1 MQRLSTEDAVAA
13 WATIESPTPPSA
25 SPTPK
30 YEYYR
35 PLADAATAFVKEA
48 QDSRRIHTGMP
59 ILDAQMRGIGAGH
72 LCLIVGYSHSGKTQV
87 LLSWLRH
94 NRDKRIAMFI
104 PDEPA
109 PLVLTKLT
117 AVTHKIAARDLEA
130 RVAANDRDAID
141 MLRRTATDE
150 FPNLAVFDK
159 PLTPSVLERGYNEV
173 SDVWGAEPDLVI
185 VDYVD
190 LVQTGG
196 DTAQSKF
203 DLLKGFG
210 SRHEVPMIAIHQTS
224 RSSGAEGRRLTISSG
239 NYGGEQHAT
248 FLVGV
253 RRKRSAIMAEIDLQR
268 EKAERGSEAAY
279 DKISELEHDARIH
292 QYTMTVSLLK
302 NKRPGGGLV
311 DEFDLEIDQDTGA
324 LYELAPGDLPSQH
337 LYQLEHDKMIR
348 HEQASKSGPWNPTSW
363 TQPEIA
369 YEGEF

>member
-1 MQRLSTEDAVAA
+1 MENMSAEDALAA
-13 WATIESPTPPSA
+13 WAAFESPTPPPSDPQK
-25 SPTPK
+25 S
-30 YEYYR
+30 YEHYR

-48 QDSRRIHTGMP
+48 QDSRRIFTGMDV
-59 ILDAQMRGIGAGH
+59 LDQQMRGIGAGH

-117 AVTHKIAARDLEA
+117 AVTHRIPARELEA
-130 RVAANDRDAID
+130 RVADGDRDAIE
-141 MLRRTATDE
+141 MLRATATDE

-173 SDVWGAEPDLVI
+173 SDVWGQEPDLVI

-190 LVQTGG
+190 LVQAGE
-196 DTAQSKF
+196 TAQSKF
-203 DLLKGFG
+203 DLIKGFG

-224 RSSGAEGRRLTISSG
+224 RSSGAEGRRLTIASG

-248 FLVGV
+248 FLLGV

-279 DKISELEHDARIH
+279 DKIAELEHDAHIH

-311 DEFDLEIDQDTGA
+311 EEFDLEIDQDTGA
-324 LYELAPGDLPSQH
+324 LYELKHGELPSQH
-337 LYQLEHDKMIR
+337 LYNIEREREARRADPTPPV
-348 HEQASKSGPWNPTSW
+348 SKP
-363 TQPEIA
+363 A
-369 YEGEF
+369 YAHPRIIEGEF

>member
-1 MQRLSTEDAVAA
+1 MDPLSLVDAEAA
-13 WATIESPTPPSA
+13 WAALESPTPAEAPVKS
-25 SPTPK
+25 
-30 YEYYR
+30 YEHYR

-48 QDSRRIHTGMP
+48 QDSHRIYTGMQV
-59 ILDAQMRGIGAGH
+59 LDDQMRGIGKGH

-117 AVTHKIAARDLEA
+117 AVTHKVSARELEA
-130 RVAANDRDAID
+130 RVADNDREAID

-190 LVQTGG
+190 LVQAGE
-196 DTAQSKF
+196 TAQSKF
-203 DLLKGFG
+203 DLIKGFG

-248 FLVGV
+248 FLLGV

-279 DKISELEHDARIH
+279 DKIAELEHDAHIH

-324 LYELAPGDLPSQH
+324 LYELRHGELPSQH
-337 LYQLEHDKMIR
+337 LYAVERERDLRRDT
-348 HEQASKSGPWNPTSW
+348 PPPSW
-363 TQPEIA
+363 QQQQM

>member
-1 MQRLSTEDAVAA
+1 MEALSLVDAEAA
-13 WATIESPTPPSA
+13 WATFESPTPAEAPS
-25 SPTPK
+25 K
-30 YEYYR
+30 QYEHYR

-48 QDSRRIHTGMP
+48 QDSHRIYTGMQV
-59 ILDAQMRGIGAGH
+59 LDDQMRGIGKGH

-117 AVTHKIAARDLEA
+117 AVTHKVSARDLEA
-130 RVAANDRDAID
+130 RVASNDREAID

-190 LVQTGG
+190 LVQAGE
-196 DTAQSKF
+196 TAQSKF
-203 DLLKGFG
+203 DLIKGFG

-224 RSSGAEGRRLTISSG
+224 RSSGAEGKRLTISSG

-248 FLVGV
+248 FLLGV

-268 EKAERGSEAAY
+268 ERAERGSEAAY
-279 DKISELEHDARIH
+279 DKIAELEHDAHIH

-324 LYELAPGDLPSQH
+324 LYELNHGELPSQH
-337 LYQLEHDKMIR
+337 LYAVERERDLRRDSVPATWEQQKM
-348 HEQASKSGPWNPTSW
+348 
-363 TQPEIA
+363 

>member
-1 MQRLSTEDAVAA
+1 MQELSMVEAEAA
-13 WATIESPTPPSA
+13 WANLDSPAPAEAPS
-25 SPTPK
+25 K
-30 YEYYR
+30 QYEHYR
-35 PLADAATAFVKEA
+35 PLADAADAFVKEA
-48 QDSRRIHTGMP
+48 QDSHRIYTGMRV
-59 ILDAQMRGIGAGH
+59 LDEQMRGIGKGH
-72 LCLIVGYSHSGKTQV
+72 LCLLVGYSHSGKTQV

-94 NRDKRIAMFI
+94 NRDKRIAFFI

-117 AVTHKIAARDLEA
+117 AVTHKVSARELEA
-130 RVAANDRDAID
+130 RVADNDRDAID

-185 VDYVD
+185 IDYVD
-190 LVQTGG
+190 LVQAGE
-196 DTAQSKF
+196 TAQSKF
-203 DLLKGFG
+203 DLIKGFG

-224 RSSGAEGRRLTISSG
+224 RSSGAEGKRLTIASG

-248 FLVGV
+248 FLLGV

-279 DKISELEHDARIH
+279 DKIAELEHDAHIH

-302 NKRPGGGLV
+302 NKRPAGGLV
-311 DEFDLEIDQDTGA
+311 DEFDLEIDQSTGQ
-324 LYELAPGDLPSQH
+324 LFELQNGELPSQH
-337 LYQLEHDKMIR
+337 LYNVEHERNLREDEM
-348 HEQASKSGPWNPTSW
+348 PTW
-363 TQPEIA
+363 RQPHM

>member
-1 MQRLSTEDAVAA
+1 MENMSAEDALAA
-13 WATIESPTPPSA
+13 WATFESPTPPA
-25 SPTPK
+25 SDSPK
-30 YEYYR
+30 SYEHYR

-48 QDSRRIHTGMP
+48 QDSRRIYTGMDV
-59 ILDAQMRGIGAGH
+59 LDQQMRGIGAGH

-117 AVTHKIAARDLEA
+117 AVTHRIPARELEA
-130 RVAANDRDAID
+130 RVADGDRDAIE
-141 MLRRTATDE
+141 MLRATATDE

-173 SDVWGAEPDLVI
+173 SDVWGQEPDLVI

-190 LVQTGG
+190 LVQAGE
-196 DTAQSKF
+196 TAQSKF

-224 RSSGAEGRRLTISSG
+224 RSSGAEGRRLTIASG

-248 FLVGV
+248 FLLGV

-279 DKISELEHDARIH
+279 DKIAELEHDAHIH

-311 DEFDLEIDQDTGA
+311 EEFDLEIDQDTGA
-324 LYELAPGDLPSQH
+324 LYELSHGELPSQH
-337 LYQLEHDKMIR
+337 LYNIEREREARRAD
-348 HEQASKSGPWNPTSW
+348 PTPPTSKPAW
-363 TQPEIA
+363 SQPRII
-369 YEGEF
+369 EGEF

>member
-1 MQRLSTEDAVAA
+1 MEPLSPVDAEAA
-13 WATIESPTPPSA
+13 WAAFESPAPAEAPAKT
-25 SPTPK
+25 
-30 YEYYR
+30 YEHYR
-35 PLADAATAFVKEA
+35 PLSDAATAFVKEA
-48 QDSRRIHTGMP
+48 QDSHRIYTGMKV
-59 ILDAQMRGIGAGH
+59 LDEQMRGIGKGH

-94 NRDKRIAMFI
+94 NRDKKIAMFI

-117 AVTHKIAARDLEA
+117 AVTHKVSARELEA
-130 RVAANDRDAID
+130 RVASNDRDAID

-173 SDVWGAEPDLVI
+173 SDVWGQEPDLVI

-190 LVQTGG
+190 LVQAGE
-196 DTAQSKF
+196 TAQSKF
-203 DLLKGFG
+203 DLIKGFG
-210 SRHEVPMIAIHQTS
+210 SRHEVPMVAIHQTS
-224 RSSGAEGRRLTISSG
+224 RSSGAEGKRLTISSG

-248 FLVGV
+248 FLLGV

-279 DKISELEHDARIH
+279 DKIAELEHDAHIH

-324 LYELAPGDLPSQH
+324 LYELQHGELPSQH
-337 LYQLEHDKMIR
+337 LYEVERERDLRRDNPM
-348 HEQASKSGPWNPTSW
+348 PPTSNPSW
-363 TQPEIA
+363 SQPRMI
-369 YEGEF
+369 EGEF

>member
-1 MQRLSTEDAVAA
+1 MEPLSPVDAEAA
-13 WATIESPTPPSA
+13 WAAFESPAPAEAPAKT
-25 SPTPK
+25 
-30 YEYYR
+30 YEHYR
-35 PLADAATAFVKEA
+35 PLSDAATAFVKEA
-48 QDSRRIHTGMP
+48 QDSHRIYTGMKV
-59 ILDAQMRGIGAGH
+59 LDEQMRGIGKGH

-94 NRDKRIAMFI
+94 NRDKKIAMFI

-117 AVTHKIAARDLEA
+117 AVTHKVSARELEA
-130 RVAANDRDAID
+130 RVASNDRDAID

-173 SDVWGAEPDLVI
+173 SDVWGQEPDLVI

-190 LVQTGG
+190 LVQAGE
-196 DTAQSKF
+196 TAQSKF
-203 DLLKGFG
+203 DLIKGFG
-210 SRHEVPMIAIHQTS
+210 SRHEVPMVAIHQTS
-224 RSSGAEGRRLTISSG
+224 RSSGAEGKRLTISSG

-248 FLVGV
+248 FLLGV

-279 DKISELEHDARIH
+279 DKIAELEHDAHIH

-324 LYELAPGDLPSQH
+324 LYELQHGELPSQH
-337 LYQLEHDKMIR
+337 LYEVERERDLRRDNPM
-348 HEQASKSGPWNPTSW
+348 PPTSSPSW
-363 TQPEIA
+363 SQPRMI
-369 YEGEF
+369 EGEF

>member
-1 MQRLSTEDAVAA
+1 MEPLSLQDAEAA
-13 WATIESPTPPSA
+13 WATFESPTP
-25 SPTPK
+25 TPVDTPPK
-30 YEYYR
+30 SYEHYR

-48 QDSRRIHTGMP
+48 QDAHRIYTGMQV
-59 ILDAQMRGIGAGH
+59 LDDQMRGIGKGH

-117 AVTHKIAARDLEA
+117 AVTHRVSARELEA
-130 RVAANDRDAID
+130 RVASNDREAID

-190 LVQTGG
+190 LVQAGE
-196 DTAQSKF
+196 TAQSKF
-203 DLLKGFG
+203 DLIKGFG

-224 RSSGAEGRRLTISSG
+224 RSSGAEGKRLTISSG

-253 RRKRSAIMAEIDLQR
+253 RRKRSALMAEIDLQR

-279 DKISELEHDARIH
+279 DRIAELEHDAHIH

-324 LYELAPGDLPSQH
+324 LSELRHGELPSQH
-337 LYQLEHDKMIR
+337 LYNVEHERNLRRDL
-348 HEQASKSGPWNPTSW
+348 AAPSW
-363 TQPEIA
+363 QQPQM

>member
-1 MQRLSTEDAVAA
+1 MDPLSLQDAEAA
-13 WATIESPTPPSA
+13 WATLESPTPAEAPAKS
-25 SPTPK
+25 
-30 YEYYR
+30 YEHYR

-48 QDSRRIHTGMP
+48 QDSHRIYTGMQV
-59 ILDAQMRGIGAGH
+59 LDDQMRGIGKGH

-94 NRDKRIAMFI
+94 NRDKKIAMFI

-117 AVTHKIAARDLEA
+117 AVTHKVSARDLEA
-130 RVAANDRDAID
+130 RVASNDRDAID

-173 SDVWGAEPDLVI
+173 SDVWGQEPDLVI

-190 LVQTGG
+190 LVQAGE
-196 DTAQSKF
+196 TAQSKF
-203 DLLKGFG
+203 DLIKGFG

-224 RSSGAEGRRLTISSG
+224 RSSGAEGKRLTISSG

-248 FLVGV
+248 FLLGV

-268 EKAERGSEAAY
+268 ERAERGSEAAY
-279 DKISELEHDARIH
+279 DKIAELEHDAHIH

-324 LYELAPGDLPSQH
+324 LYELKHGELPSQH
-337 LYQLEHDKMIR
+337 LYNIEHERNLRRDMP
-348 HEQASKSGPWNPTSW
+348 APSW
-363 TQPEIA
+363 QQSQM

>member
-1 MQRLSTEDAVAA
+1 MEPLSAEDALKA
-13 WATIESPTPPSA
+13 WATAESPTPTAKS
-25 SPTPK
+25 
-30 YEYYR
+30 YEHYR

-48 QDSRRIHTGMP
+48 QDQHRIYTGMRV
-59 ILDAQMRGIGAGH
+59 LDDQMRGIGKGH

-117 AVTHKIAARDLEA
+117 AVTHKVSARDLEA
-130 RVAANDRDAID
+130 RVANNDRDAID

-173 SDVWGAEPDLVI
+173 TDVWGAEPDLVI

-190 LVQTGG
+190 LVQAG

-224 RSSGAEGRRLTISSG
+224 RSSGAEGKRLTISSG

-248 FLVGV
+248 FLIGV
-253 RRKRSAIMAEIDLQR
+253 RRKRAAIMAEIDLQR

-279 DKISELEHDARIH
+279 DKIAELEHDAHIH

-324 LYELAPGDLPSQH
+324 LYELPKGELPSQH
-337 LYQLEHDKMIR
+337 LYNIEHERQVRRDSNTTWSAQR
-348 HEQASKSGPWNPTSW
+348 FQ
-363 TQPEIA
+363 

>member
-1 MQRLSTEDAVAA
+1 MEPLSPVDAEAA
-13 WATIESPTPPSA
+13 WAAFA
-25 SPTPK
+25 SPTPAEAPAK
-30 YEYYR
+30 TYEHYR
-35 PLADAATAFVKEA
+35 PLSDAATAFVKEA
-48 QDSRRIHTGMP
+48 QDSHRIYTGMKV
-59 ILDAQMRGIGAGH
+59 LDEQMRGIGKGH

-94 NRDKRIAMFI
+94 NRDKKIAMFI

-117 AVTHKIAARDLEA
+117 AVTHKVSARELEA
-130 RVAANDRDAID
+130 RVASNDRDAID

-173 SDVWGAEPDLVI
+173 SDVWGQEPDLVI

-190 LVQTGG
+190 LVQAGE
-196 DTAQSKF
+196 TAQSKF
-203 DLLKGFG
+203 DLIKGFG
-210 SRHEVPMIAIHQTS
+210 SRHEVPMVAIHQTS
-224 RSSGAEGRRLTISSG
+224 RSSGAEGKRLTISSG

-248 FLVGV
+248 FLLGV

-279 DKISELEHDARIH
+279 DKIAELEHDAHIH

-324 LYELAPGDLPSQH
+324 LYELQHGELPSQH
-337 LYQLEHDKMIR
+337 LYEVERQRDLRRDNPMPTTSSPSWSQPRMI
-348 HEQASKSGPWNPTSW
+348 
-363 TQPEIA
+363 
-369 YEGEF
+369 EGEF

>member
-1 MQRLSTEDAVAA
+1 MEPLSPVDAEAA
-13 WATIESPTPPSA
+13 WAAFESPAPAEAPAKT
-25 SPTPK
+25 
-30 YEYYR
+30 YEHYR
-35 PLADAATAFVKEA
+35 PLSDAATAFVKEA
-48 QDSRRIHTGMP
+48 QDSHRISTGMKV
-59 ILDAQMRGIGAGH
+59 LDEQMRGIGKGH

-94 NRDKRIAMFI
+94 NRDKKIAMFI

-117 AVTHKIAARDLEA
+117 AVTHKVSARELEA
-130 RVAANDRDAID
+130 RVASNDRDAID

-173 SDVWGAEPDLVI
+173 SDVWGQEPDLVI

-190 LVQTGG
+190 LVQAGE
-196 DTAQSKF
+196 TAQSKF
-203 DLLKGFG
+203 DLIKGFG
-210 SRHEVPMIAIHQTS
+210 SRHEVPMVAIHQTS
-224 RSSGAEGRRLTISSG
+224 RSSGAEGKRLTISSG

-248 FLVGV
+248 FLLGV

-279 DKISELEHDARIH
+279 DKIAELEHDAHIH

-324 LYELAPGDLPSQH
+324 LYELQHGELPSQH
-337 LYQLEHDKMIR
+337 LYEVERERDLRRDNPM
-348 HEQASKSGPWNPTSW
+348 PPTSSPSW
-363 TQPEIA
+363 SQPRMI
-369 YEGEF
+369 EGEF